1 MPVYLVDQ
9 PCRGN
14 ARRSTVAGQISTA
27 PEEGFFFGQFRMGL
41 WPKFNNRSA
50 FPQNAKSLDQLF
62 RQMTPNTAP
71 YDAKVNANALSS
83 VFEKTGDAIFVRHSQ
98 GCGIDWLISMQSDRV
113 KGIVAYEP
121 GSGFPF
127 TKSEVSVPIKN
138 ADFFG
143 NMKAEEVSMEAFL
156 KLTRFPIVIFYSD
169 YMTRHP
175 HNDYWRAASEM
186 ADLFAAAVNRH
197 GDDAK
202 VNRLPDID
210 IRGNSH
216 FSFAEKTI
224 KRSPQY
230 SKNGWKKSNSTIVED
245 NDG

>member
-1 MPVYLVDQ
+1 MLCPPYL
-9 PCRGN
+9 
-14 ARRSTVAGQISTA
+14 
-27 PEEGFFFGQFRMGL
+27 
-41 WPKFNNRSA
+41 K
-50 FPQNAKSLDQLF
+50 
-62 RQMTPNTAP
+62 
-71 YDAKVNANALSS
+71 
-83 VFEKTGDAIFVRHSQ
+83 KTGDAVFVRHSQ

-138 ADFFG
+138 SDFFG

-210 IRGNSH
+210 IHGNSH
-216 FSFAEKTI
+216 FPFAEKNNQEVA
-224 KRSPQY
+224 KVF
-230 SKNGWKKSNSTIVED
+230 KKWLGEKKL
-245 NDG
+245 DGRRK